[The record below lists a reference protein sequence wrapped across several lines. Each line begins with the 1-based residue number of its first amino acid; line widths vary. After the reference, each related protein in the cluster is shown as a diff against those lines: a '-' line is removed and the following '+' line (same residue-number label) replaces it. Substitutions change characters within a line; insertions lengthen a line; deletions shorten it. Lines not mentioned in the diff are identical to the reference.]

1 MPPFRIETDDEHSF
15 ARAYEDVGGGTAG
28 DYSYVMGSGH
38 ESLNS
43 LGIRDLVVFE
53 GLNGTPQ
60 LVKFMLSM
68 EDDFKLAKYK
78 WSGSTTYGD
87 SAGDSIFTHFYD
99 VDYYWIDP
107 DGTDVKLGISPS
119 PPNGLY
125 KALWT
130 EDYDF
135 DISAAMADDE
145 HVWSYDTPYSAALK
159 GMTLAMIGIPR
170 TVKTH
175 DTTKYSLP
183 ADATLDGVSYQISAY
198 HVGFLDTQDRFRY
211 TSESQY
217 YGLQPSPIR
226 SDGSRFAAANIE
238 IPTDLNV
245 SDNHRPWVNNSISA
259 NVAGSW
265 RSFRQYYYHTWDNRD
280 ESSFVDGHRHPTMYL
295 GMLKSLIYSKKF
307 IRQRYWSMLYHFNCT
322 GPEGDT
328 FDPNDIDDQNGDT
341 DNEDTATPT
350 GKPSLSS
357 LGGVFTHD
365 YYGPLTSVSM
375 IPVAVDSASS
385 SGELITPISY
395 NDVHGADYVALYP
408 ALFNELL
415 IDDRA
420 HWFGGSRA
428 SVSDGSVVI
437 LRFPTVVEAFGGM
450 TADEGGTN
458 TLSNAVDEGMRNRF
472 ETRYTSEE
480 RANAYV
486 DYYTAYL
493 ESKIVEETLPREYK
507 TKMQASRPIRVQDL
521 SAIVGTVDYG
531 VSPAA
536 DPTPSTSGG
545 STPSTSMGETY

>member
-1 MPPFRIETDDEHSF
+1 MGTFTIKTDDEHSF

-43 LGIRDLVVFE
+43 IGIRDLVVFE
-53 GLNGTPQ
+53 SLGGTPQ
-60 LVKFMLSM
+60 LIKFMLSM

-78 WSGSTTYGD
+78 WIESTTD
-87 SAGDSIFTHFYD
+87 FDRPGDSIFTHFYD

-107 DGTDVKLGISPS
+107 DGEDVKLGISPS

-130 EDYDF
+130 EDYAF
-135 DISAAMADDE
+135 DISAAMDDDA
-145 HVWSYDTPYSAALK
+145 HIWSYDTPYSAALK

-183 ADATLDGVSYQISAY
+183 ATATLDGVSYEISAY

-217 YGLQPSPIR
+217 YGLKG
-226 SDGSRFAAANIE
+226 DAGNIE
-238 IPTDLNV
+238 IPTDLNG
-245 SDNHRPWVNNSISA
+245 SDNHRPWVNNSTSA
-259 NVAGSW
+259 TVAGSW
-265 RSFRQYYYHTWDNRD
+265 KSFRQFYLNTFNSPGTTWITDP
-280 ESSFVDGHRHPTMYL
+280 GRHPTMYT
-295 GMLKSLIYSKKF
+295 GMLKGLIYSKKF

-328 FDPNDIDDQNGDT
+328 FDPNDTDDQNGDT
-341 DNEDTATPT
+341 DNEDTATPA

-375 IPVAVDSASS
+375 IPKGSNSS
-385 SGELITPISY
+385 EFSGELIVPDLSIFTTAPG
-395 NDVHGADYVALYP
+395 DAVALYP
-408 ALFNELL
+408 ALFNSFLTT
-415 IDDRA
+415 
-420 HWFGGSRA
+420 GSPD
-428 SVSDGSVVI
+428 SGMDIESDSTVFV
-437 LRFPTVVEAFGGM
+437 FPTINEAFSTDVSESVNLAYDQG
-450 TADEGGTN
+450 
-458 TLSNAVDEGMRNRF
+458 LRHRF
-472 ETRYTSEE
+472 ETKWSSLE